1 MLVRK
6 QVLKTSLATV
16 AGCLLLATAAFA
28 QATLVPGAPGAPGA
42 PAAPAFEVASI
53 KPAAP
58 ITSLTPAMIQ
68 SGKLRIGMTVV
79 GSRVDIGFMSLADL
93 IRTAYD
99 VKPHQIS
106 GPDWMAAERF
116 DITAK
121 LPDGATKDQVN
132 VMLQALLAE
141 RFKLTVHHETKD
153 RPVYALIVGK
163 GGSKLK
169 ESEPETDADVAKA
182 DAAKKGAPPPM
193 MVVNGQSMT
202 ATQSR
207 DGMTAT
213 IAGGPTGP
221 IKVSV
226 GPAGEHF
233 EASRMTLAAFAEML
247 TPMVDRPVVDMTDLK
262 GTYQLSFDIPLAEI
276 MAMAS
281 KLMATAGM
289 TMPAGLPSGATG
301 GGSSS
306 APTSSDPSGVS
317 IFQSVQQLG
326 LKLDA
331 RQAPTD
337 VIVIDHVEKTPTE
350 D

>member
-1 MLVRK
+1 MVRPTT
-6 QVLKTSLATV
+6 LLASV
-16 AGCLLLATAAFA
+16 GVGLLLATRAAFA
-28 QATLVPGAPGAPGA
+28 QA
-42 PAAPAFEVASI
+42 PAAPAFEVASV

-58 ITSLTPAMIQ
+58 IALTPAALA

-79 GSRVDIGFMSLADL
+79 GSRVDIGYISLADL

-106 GPDWMAAERF
+106 GPDWMAAARF

-163 GGSKLK
+163 GGPKLK
-169 ESEPETDADVAKA
+169 ESVPEADAAKA
-182 DAAKKGAPPPM
+182 DAAKPPPPLL
-193 MVVNGQSMT
+193 VVGGQSVT
-202 ATQSR
+202 PTR
-207 DGMTAT
+207 DGMGAVLS
-213 IAGGPTGP
+213 GGPTGT
-221 IKVSV
+221 IKMTMS
-226 GPAGEHF
+226 PAGEHF
-233 EASRMTLAAFAEML
+233 EAERMTLAAFADML

-262 GTYQLSFDIPLAEI
+262 GTYQVAFDIPMGDLI
-276 MAMAS
+276 AMATKVAAMS
-281 KLMATAGM
+281 GIS
-289 TMPAGLPSGATG
+289 MPALPPGLGGGSA

-306 APTSSDPSGVS
+306 APTAADPTGAS